1 MYIYMYLHSARPLY
15 LFEIQ
20 LYVVLVVND
29 WIFLI

>member
-1 MYIYMYLHSARPLY
+1 MYIYMYLHSAGPLY
-15 LFEIQ
+15 LFKIQ